1 MDETL
6 GDLARHDTVRQDR
19 AKLIA
24 RHHSNSMLHRSR
36 IVIENLN
43 SAYGPGQVLKRVCI
57 AVPQFQITALI
68 GLFGCG
74 TSNLLRVPNRTA
86 EQQTLFCSTAKA

>member
-1 MDETL
+1 MDATL
-6 GDLARHDTVRQDR
+6 GYLAQYDTVRHGR

-24 RHHSNSMLHRSR
+24 RHHSGSMLHRSR

-43 SAYGPGQVLKRVCI
+43 SAYGPGQALKRVCI

-68 GLFGCG
+68 GPFGCG

-86 EQQTLFCSTAKA
+86 EQQTLFCSSAKT

>member
-6 GDLARHDTVRQDR
+6 GDLARYDTVREGG

-24 RHHSNSMLHRSR
+24 WHHSNSMLHRSR

-43 SAYGPGQVLKRVCI
+43 SAYGPGQALKRVCI
-57 AVPQFQITALI
+57 VVPQFQITALI
-68 GLFGCG
+68 GPFGCG
-74 TSNLLRVPNRTA
+74 TSNLLREPNRTA
-86 EQQTLFCSTAKA
+86 AQQTLFCSTAKA